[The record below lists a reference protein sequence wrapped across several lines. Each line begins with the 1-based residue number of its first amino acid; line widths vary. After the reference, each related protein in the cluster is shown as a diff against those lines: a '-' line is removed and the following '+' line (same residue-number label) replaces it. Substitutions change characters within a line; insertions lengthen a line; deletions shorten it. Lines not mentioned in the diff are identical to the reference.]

1 MFNDDDALKAQK
13 GERCLAAPAGGQR
26 DATVKI
32 FSAMVVLACAF
43 AILAACV
50 ADPSS
55 WYPSGKAEI
64 ASFYEYSSLGGR
76 ACVATI
82 AITNT
87 GKSLINSCTVS
98 ISAATDLRTYKRTI
112 SENLSILPE
121 KRVFFDVEIAYIS
134 ELEVLKP
141 SGLAIVDE
149 FYL

>member
-1 MFNDDDALKAQK
+1 MFDDDDTLKAPEGK
-13 GERCLAAPAGGQR
+13 GRLAATANGFCEAITKGFGIT
-26 DATVKI
+26 A
-32 FSAMVVLACAF
+32 ALACAIL
-43 AILAACV
+43 ILAACA

-64 ASFYEYSSLGGR
+64 ASFYEYSSLGGKT
-76 ACVATI
+76 CVVTI

-112 SENLSILPE
+112 SENLVILPE
-121 KRVFFDVEIAYIS
+121 KRVFLDIEIVYVS
-134 ELEVLKP
+134 ETEALKP
-141 SGLAIVDE
+141 SDLAIADA